1 MKRHAVLLSLL
12 ILSLLPGTLF
22 ARDKRDF
29 TETFPLADCEFSAD
43 GANSYF
49 SLQPG
54 RVLSYDNAACV
65 DAGDCDEE
73 ETLVIR
79 VLDETRDIDL
89 TIDGQ
94 LRVISTRV
102 IEEYEEAGGEFA
114 ERSLNFFALCTGTGD
129 VYYFGEEVFV
139 PDENGNPQGGAEGPG
154 AWLAGED
161 DAMPGIIMPGGAFLL
176 GSRYFQEMAPDIAL
190 DRAEHTAAGF
200 DIVVPAGDFAACG
213 EVTETTP
220 LEKKGTSVKVYCPGV
235 GLIIDDD
242 LELRSI
248 E

>member
-1 MKRHAVLLSLL
+1 MKRHAVLVSLL

-29 TETFPLADCEFSAD
+29 TETFPLADCAFSAD
-43 GANSYF
+43 GANAYF

-54 RVLSYDNAACV
+54 RVLSYDNDACV
-65 DAGDCDEE
+65 VAGDCDEE
-73 ETLVIR
+73 ETLVIS

-89 TIDGQ
+89 MIDDQ
-94 LRVISTRV
+94 PRMISTRV
-102 IEEYEEAGGEFA
+102 IEEYEEADGEFA
-114 ERSLNFFALCTGTGD
+114 ERSLNFFAICTGTGD

-139 PDENGNPQGGAEGPG
+139 PDENGDPQGGAEGPG
-154 AWLAGED
+154 AWLAGVNG
-161 DAMPGIIMPGGAFLL
+161 AMPGIIMPGGAFLL
-176 GSRYFQEMAPDIAL
+176 GSRYFQEIAPDIAL
-190 DRAEHTAAGF
+190 DRAEHTAADI

-235 GLIIDDD
+235 GMVIDDD